1 MAEADSDEVGD
12 DALKLGGHGV
22 TPGGHDAGRSN
33 GGGLPRRRGG
43 DGSNHSA
50 LRGRSGPLGQH
61 ALNWQSLTYP

>member
-50 LRGRSGPLGQH
+50 LRGRSGP
-61 ALNWQSLTYP
+61 